1 MGNDERRRV
10 VVTGMG
16 AVSPL
21 GNDVQSSWQA
31 AIAGKS
37 GIGPITRF
45 DAARFDAKIA
55 GEIRDFDAELYAPAK
70 ELRRMDRFIH
80 YAVAVC
86 KQAAD
91 QARLEVTEENANEIG
106 VLMGSGIGGIETL
119 TDAVLTL
126 RDKGP
131 AKVSPFTI
139 PMLLTDLAAG
149 QVSILMGLKGPNYA
163 VVSACSSSAHAI
175 GEATEIIRRGQ
186 AKAMFAG
193 GSEATVGEVGIA
205 TFAAMRALST
215 RNDEPEKASRP
226 FDKLRDG
233 FVLAEGA
240 GALLLEDL
248 EFAQARGANILAEVV
263 GYGATADAS
272 HVTAPAEG
280 GEGAARAMRMAMADA
295 CLTPQDIDYI
305 NAHGTGTPLNEK
317 YETMAIKRALG
328 DQAYKVP
335 VSSTKSMTGH
345 MLGAAG
351 AMEAVFCIKAIEE
364 GIIPPTINQEVPDPD
379 CDLDTVPNEARKA
392 DVRRAMSNSM
402 GFGGHN
408 AVLILQRFEN

>member
-1 MGNDERRRV
+1 
-10 VVTGMG
+10 
-16 AVSPL
+16 
-21 GNDVQSSWQA
+21 
-31 AIAGKS
+31 
-37 GIGPITRF
+37 
-45 DAARFDAKIA
+45 
-55 GEIRDFDAELYAPAK
+55 
-70 ELRRMDRFIH
+70 
-80 YAVAVC
+80 
-86 KQAAD
+86 
-91 QARLEVTEENANEIG
+91 
-106 VLMGSGIGGIETL
+106 
-119 TDAVLTL
+119 
-126 RDKGP
+126 
-131 AKVSPFTI
+131 
-139 PMLLTDLAAG
+139 MLLTDLAAG
-149 QVSILMGLKGPNYA
+149 QVSILMGIKGPNYA

-193 GSEATVGEVGIA
+193 GSEATVCEVGIA

-226 FDKLRDG
+226 FDKLREG

-240 GALLLEDL
+240 GAFLLEDL
-248 EFAQARGANILAEVV
+248 EFAKARGAHILAEVV

-280 GEGAARAMRMAMADA
+280 GEGAARAMKMAMLDAD
-295 CLTPQDIDYI
+295 LTPEDIDYI

-317 YETMAIKRALG
+317 YETMAIKRAFG
-328 DQAYKVP
+328 DYAYNVP

-351 AMEAVFCIKAIEE
+351 AMEAVFCVKAIEC
-364 GIIPPTINQEVPDPD
+364 GVIPPTINQEVPDPD
-379 CDLDTVPNEARKA
+379 CDLDNMPNEARKA

-408 AVLILQRFEN
+408 AVLILERSRNS

>member
-1 MGNDERRRV
+1 MANKERRRV

-21 GNDVQSSWQA
+21 GNDVESSWAA

-45 DAARFDAKIA
+45 NPDRFEARIA
-55 GEIRDFDAELYAPAK
+55 GEVRNFNPEDYAPAK

-80 YAVAVC
+80 YAIAVC
-86 KQAAD
+86 KQAGA
-91 QARLEVTEENANEIG
+91 QAKLEVTEENANDIG
-106 VLMGSGIGGIETL
+106 VLVGSGIGGIETL
-119 TDAVLTL
+119 TEAVLTL

-131 AKVSPFTI
+131 VKVSPFTI

-175 GEATEIIRRGQ
+175 GEAAEIIRRGQ

-240 GALLLEDL
+240 GAFLLEDL
-248 EFAQARGANILAEVV
+248 EFAQARGAKILAEVV

-280 GEGAARAMRMAMADA
+280 GEGAARAMQMAMMNA
-295 CLTPQDIDYI
+295 CLKPEDIDYI
-305 NAHGTGTPLNEK
+305 NAHGTSTPLNEK
-317 YETMAIKRALG
+317 YETMAIKRAMG
-328 DQAYKVP
+328 DYAYKVP
-335 VSSTKSMTGH
+335 ISSTKSMTGH

-351 AMEAVFCIKAIEE
+351 AIEAVFCIKAIEE
-364 GIIPPTINQEVPDPD
+364 GIVPPTINQEVPDPD
-379 CDLDTVPNEARKA
+379 CDLDYVPNEARK
-392 DVRRAMSNSM
+392 VEVHRAMSNSM

-408 AVLILQRFEN
+408 AVLIIERFEE